1 MKLDELIQ
9 QARAARLHGYA
20 PYSKFLVGAAVGNA
34 AGEYVRG
41 CNVENAAFGSTICA
55 EAVALSQA
63 IALGIANITDIAIV
77 TETQATPCGN
87 CRQLI
92 AELAPGCN
100 VHLAT
105 PDSSEVKTIV
115 IEELLPDAFTSL
127 D

>member
-1 MKLDELIQ
+1 MNLDELMQ
-9 QARAARLHGYA
+9 QACKARTRAYA
-20 PYSKFLVGAAVGNA
+20 PYSNFKVGAAVGNQ
-34 AGEYVRG
+34 AGRYVGG
-41 CNVENAAFGSTICA
+41 CNVENAAYGSTICA

-63 IALGIANITDIAIV
+63 ILQGMTDITDIAVI
-77 TETQATPCGN
+77 TDTQAAPCGN

-105 PDSSEVKTIV
+105 PDRTDVKTVV
-115 IEELLPDAFTSL
+115 IENLLPDAFTSL

>member
-1 MKLDELIQ
+1 MNLDELMQ
-9 QARAARLHGYA
+9 QASKARMRAYA
-20 PYSKFLVGAAVGNA
+20 PYSNFKVGAAVGNK
-34 AGEYVRG
+34 AGRYVGG
-41 CNVENAAFGSTICA
+41 CNVENAAYGSTICA

-63 IALGIANITDIAIV
+63 IVQGMTDITDIAVI
-77 TETQATPCGN
+77 TDSQAAPCGN

-105 PDSSEVKTIV
+105 PDRREVKTFV
-115 IEELLPDAFTSL
+115 IDDLLPDAFTSL